1 MIENAL
7 TGSKRYW
14 TWVGF
19 LLVVI
24 FIGFLFYLRQFHEG
38 LGITGLSRDI
48 TWGFY
53 IAQLTFLVGV
63 AASAVMV
70 VLPYYLH
77 NYKAFGKITI
87 LGEFLAIGSVVM
99 CVLFV
104 VVDLGQPFRA
114 FNLFMYPTPNSMLFW
129 DTVVL
134 SGYLI
139 LNALI
144 SVVTLSAERKGIAP
158 PNWIR
163 PVIIFSI
170 PWAVSIHTVTAFLYA
185 GLGARPFWMTAVLAP
200 RFLAS
205 AFAAGPALL
214 ILLCLLLRK
223 ITKFNAGDEPIRKLS
238 VIVTYAMIVNVF
250 LVLMEFFTA
259 FYSSIPEHT
268 AHFKYMYFGLDGK
281 ANLVPW
287 MWTSVVLS
295 IAALA
300 LLIVPK
306 WRRNF
311 KLLTIACFAVF
322 IGLWI
327 DKGLGLIV
335 TGFVPTVLGEVVEYA
350 PTFPEIM
357 ITIAIYAVGA
367 LIVTVFYKV
376 ALTVRGEIIY
386 DRIKPGAK
394 PQSVETIGS

>member
-7 TGSKRYW
+7 RGSKKYW
-14 TWVGF
+14 TWVFF
-19 LLVVI
+19 LLAVI
-24 FIGFLFYLRQFHEG
+24 FVGFLFYLRQYHEG
-38 LGITGLSRDI
+38 LGITGLSRDV

-87 LGEFLAIGSVVM
+87 LGEFLAISSVIM
-99 CVLFV
+99 CMLFV
-104 VVDLGQPFRA
+104 VVDIGQPSRL
-114 FNLFMYPTPNSMLFW
+114 FNIFLHPTPNSMLFW

-134 SGYLI
+134 SGYLV
-139 LNALI
+139 LNVLI
-144 SVVTLSAERKGIAP
+144 SIVTLGAERKGIAP
-158 PNWIR
+158 PRWIR

-185 GLGARPFWMTAVLAP
+185 GLGARPFWMTAILAP

-214 ILLCLLLRK
+214 ILLVLLMRK
-223 ITKFNAGDEPIRKLS
+223 ITKFHVGDEPIKKLT
-238 VIVTYAMIVNVF
+238 VIVTYAMIINVF
-250 LVLMEFFTA
+250 FVLMEFFTA
-259 FYSSIPEHT
+259 FYSAMPEHV
-268 AHFKYMYFGLDGK
+268 AHFQYMYFGLEGNN
-281 ANLVPW
+281 NLVPW

-295 IAALA
+295 IFALVI
-300 LLIVPK
+300 LIVPK
-306 WRRNF
+306 FRYNF
-311 KLLTIACFAVF
+311 KLLPITCVAVF

-327 DKGLGLIV
+327 DKGIGLII
-335 TGFVPTVLGEVVEYA
+335 TGFVPSVLGEVVSYK

-367 LIVTVFYKV
+367 LLVTVFYKV
-376 ALTVRGEIIY
+376 ALTVRGEVTY
-386 DRIKPGAK
+386 DRVRPL
-394 PQSVETIGS
+394 ETKAVGTK

>member
-7 TGSKRYW
+7 RGSKRYW
-14 TWVGF
+14 TWLFF
-19 LLVVI
+19 LFAVI
-24 FIGFLFYLRQFHEG
+24 FIGFLFYLKQYHEG
-38 LGITGLSRDI
+38 LGITGLSRDV

-87 LGEFLAIGSVVM
+87 LGEFLAISSVIM
-99 CVLFV
+99 CMLFV
-104 VVDLGQPFRA
+104 VVDIGQPSRI
-114 FNLFMYPTPNSMLFW
+114 FNIFLHPTPNSMLFW

-134 SGYLI
+134 LGYLV
-139 LNALI
+139 LNVLI
-144 SVVTLSAERKGIAP
+144 SIITLGAERKGIAP
-158 PNWIR
+158 PRWIR

-185 GLGARPFWMTAVLAP
+185 GLGARPFWMTAILAP

-214 ILLCLLLRK
+214 ILLVLLLRK
-223 ITKFNAGDEPIRKLS
+223 ITKFHVGDEPIKKLS
-238 VIVTYAMIVNVF
+238 VIVTYAMIINVF
-250 LVLMEFFTA
+250 FVLMEFFTA
-259 FYSSIPEHT
+259 FYSAMPEHV
-268 AHFKYMYFGLDGK
+268 AHFKYMYFGLEGN

-295 IAALA
+295 IFALVM
-300 LLIVPK
+300 LIVPK
-306 WRRNF
+306 MRYNF
-311 KLLTIACFAVF
+311 KILPITCVAVF

-327 DKGLGLIV
+327 DKGIGLII
-335 TGFVPTVLGEVVEYA
+335 TGFVPSVLGEVVSYK

-357 ITIAIYAVGA
+357 ITIAIYCVGA
-367 LIVTVFYKV
+367 LMVTVFYKV
-376 ALTVRGEIIY
+376 ALTVRGEVTY
-386 DRIKPGAK
+386 DRVRPLEAK
-394 PQSVETIGS
+394 VAGTK

>member
-1 MIENAL
+1 MLENAFR
-7 TGSKRYW
+7 GGKWYW

-19 LLVVI
+19 LLAI
-24 FIGFLFYLRQFHEG
+24 IAIGFLFYLRQYNEG

-87 LGEFLAIGSVVM
+87 LGEFLAIGSVIM

-104 VVDLGQPFRA
+104 LVDLGQPRRVL
-114 FNLFMYPTPNSMLFW
+114 NILLHPTPNSMLFW

-134 SGYLI
+134 NGYLL
-139 LNALI
+139 LNIVI
-144 SVVTLSAERKGIAP
+144 SIVTLNSERKGIAP
-158 PNWIR
+158 PKWIK

-185 GLGARPFWMTAVLAP
+185 GLGARPFWMTAILAP

-214 ILLCLLLRK
+214 ILLVLLLRK
-223 ITKFNAGDEPIRKLS
+223 LTHFHVGDEPIKKLS
-238 VIVTYAMIVNVF
+238 VIVTYAMIINVF
-250 LVLMEFFTA
+250 FVLMEVFTA
-259 FYSSIPEHT
+259 FYSNIPEHM
-268 AHFKYMYFGLDGK
+268 AHFQYMYMGIDGK
-281 ANLVPW
+281 ANLVPF
-287 MWTSVVLS
+287 MWTSIIFS
-295 IAALA
+295 IVALV

-306 WRRNF
+306 FRNNF
-311 KLLTIACFAVF
+311 RLLTVACFAVF

-327 DKGLGLIV
+327 DKGLGLV
-335 TGFVPTVLGEVVEYA
+335 VAGFVPTVLGEVIEYS

-367 LIVTVFYKV
+367 LIITGLYKI
-376 ALTVRGEIIY
+376 ALTVRGDYVI
-386 DRIKPGAK
+386 DR
-394 PQSVETIGS
+394 VRYTETQKV

>member
-7 TGSKRYW
+7 KGSKRYW
-14 TWVGF
+14 TWVFF
-19 LLVVI
+19 LLAIITV
-24 FIGFLFYLRQFHEG
+24 GFLFYLRQFNEG
-38 LGITGLSRDI
+38 LGITGLSRDV

-77 NYKAFGKITI
+77 NYKDFGKITI

-114 FNLFMYPTPNSMLFW
+114 LNLFLHPTPNSMLFW

-134 SGYLI
+134 SGYLM
-139 LNALI
+139 LNVLI
-144 SVVTLSAERKGIAP
+144 SVITLGAERKGIAP
-158 PNWIR
+158 PKWIK

-185 GLGARPFWMTAVLAP
+185 GLGARPFWMTAILAP

-214 ILLCLLLRK
+214 ILLCLVLK
-223 ITKFNAGDEPIRKLS
+223 KFTKFDAGEKPIKKLS
-238 VIVTYAMIVNVF
+238 VIVTYAMIINVF
-250 LVLMEFFTA
+250 FVLMEVFTA
-259 FYSSIPEHT
+259 VYSNIPEHLK
-268 AHFKYMYFGLDGK
+268 HFQYMYFGIDGM
-281 ANLVPW
+281 ANLAPF
-287 MWTSVVLS
+287 MWISTILS
-295 IAALA
+295 IIALV

-306 WRRNF
+306 FRNNI
-311 KLLTIACFAVF
+311 KILTFTCIAVF
-322 IGLWI
+322 LALWI
-327 DKGLGLIV
+327 DKGLGLII
-335 TGFVPTVLGEVVEYA
+335 TGFVPSVMGEVVEYS
-350 PTFPEIM
+350 PTFPELFIAL
-357 ITIAIYAVGA
+357 AIYAIGA

-376 ALTVRGEIIY
+376 ALTVRGEIVEEKI
-386 DRIKPGAK
+386 RPA
-394 PQSVETIGS
+394 SVERIGTN

>member
-7 TGSKRYW
+7 RGSKRYW
-14 TWVGF
+14 TWVFF
-19 LLVVI
+19 LLAVI
-24 FIGFLFYLRQFHEG
+24 FVGFLFYLKQYHEG
-38 LGITGLSRDI
+38 LGITGLSRDV

-87 LGEFLAIGSVVM
+87 LGEFLAISSVIM
-99 CVLFV
+99 CMLFV
-104 VVDLGQPFRA
+104 VVDIGQPSRM
-114 FNLFMYPTPNSMLFW
+114 FNLFLHPSPNSMLFW

-139 LNALI
+139 LNIVI
-144 SVVTLSAERKGIAP
+144 SIVTLGAERKGIAP
-158 PNWIR
+158 PGWIR
-163 PVIIFSI
+163 PVIVFSI

-185 GLGARPFWMTAVLAP
+185 GLGARPFWMTAILAP

-214 ILLCLLLRK
+214 ILLVLLMRK
-223 ITKFNAGDEPIRKLS
+223 ITKFHVGDEPIKKLT
-238 VIVTYAMIVNVF
+238 VIVTYAMIINVF
-250 LVLMEFFTA
+250 FVLMEFFTA
-259 FYSSIPEHT
+259 FYSAMPEHV
-268 AHFKYMYFGLDGK
+268 AHFKYMYFGLDGN

-295 IAALA
+295 IFALVM
-300 LLIVPK
+300 LIVPK
-306 WRRNF
+306 FRYNF
-311 KLLTIACFAVF
+311 KLLPVTCVAVF

-327 DKGLGLIV
+327 DKGIGLII
-335 TGFVPTVLGEVVEYA
+335 TGFVPSVLGEVVSYK

-367 LIVTVFYKV
+367 LLVTVFYKV
-376 ALTVRGEIIY
+376 ALTVRGEVTY
-386 DRIKPGAK
+386 DRVRPL
-394 PQSVETIGS
+394 ETKAVGTK

>member
-7 TGSKRYW
+7 RGSKRYW
-14 TWVGF
+14 TWVFF
-19 LLVVI
+19 LLAVI
-24 FIGFLFYLRQFHEG
+24 FVGFLFYLKQYHEG
-38 LGITGLSRDI
+38 LGITGLSRDV

-87 LGEFLAIGSVVM
+87 LGEFLAISSVIM
-99 CVLFV
+99 CMLFV
-104 VVDLGQPFRA
+104 VVDIGQPSRI
-114 FNLFMYPTPNSMLFW
+114 FNIFLHPTPNSMLFW

-134 SGYLI
+134 SGYLV
-139 LNALI
+139 LNVLI
-144 SVVTLSAERKGIAP
+144 SIITLGAERKGIAP
-158 PNWIR
+158 PRWIR

-185 GLGARPFWMTAVLAP
+185 GLGARPFWMTAILAP

-214 ILLCLLLRK
+214 ILLVLLMRK
-223 ITKFNAGDEPIRKLS
+223 ITKFHVGDEPIKKLT
-238 VIVTYAMIVNVF
+238 VIVTYAVIINVF
-250 LVLMEFFTA
+250 FVLMEFFTA
-259 FYSSIPEHT
+259 FYSAMPEHV
-268 AHFKYMYFGLDGK
+268 AHFQYMYFGLEGNN
-281 ANLVPW
+281 NLVPW

-295 IAALA
+295 IFALVM
-300 LLIVPK
+300 LIVPK
-306 WRRNF
+306 FRYNF
-311 KLLTIACFAVF
+311 KLLPITCVAVF

-327 DKGLGLIV
+327 DKGIGLII
-335 TGFVPTVLGEVVEYA
+335 TGFVPSVLGEVVSYK

-367 LIVTVFYKV
+367 LLVTVFYKV
-376 ALTVRGEIIY
+376 ALTVRGEVTY
-386 DRIKPGAK
+386 DHVRPL
-394 PQSVETIGS
+394 ETKAVGTK